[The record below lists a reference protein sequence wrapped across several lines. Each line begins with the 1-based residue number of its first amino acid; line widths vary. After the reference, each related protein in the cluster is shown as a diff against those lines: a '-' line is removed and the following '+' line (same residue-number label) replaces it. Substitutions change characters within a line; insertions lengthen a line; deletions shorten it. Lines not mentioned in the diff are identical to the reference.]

1 MANSIL
7 TNNAAMSAQRFLS
20 MAGDKAASSIAKMSS
35 GSRIVKASDDA
46 ASLAISNKL
55 RADIATLKQAS
66 ANASQGSSL
75 LQVANG
81 GLGQIGDILTRM
93 KTLSTQVVNGTL
105 SSAERQF
112 AQQEFSNLVTQV
124 GETAS
129 QTQINGI
136 AMLNGADKVL
146 AETNKRAA
154 VGGTTD
160 ITSGTTTLGTTGTT
174 DFTVANIRG
183 QVTGEVK
190 AATTVDLGGQTQ
202 IDLVIGNQ
210 TFRGV
215 AGETAATASIIEM
228 RDINNSQNSFDLT
241 VTSTALTTAALT
253 QTDLRLS
260 FNLSVAG
267 ASTVSF
273 QSAVVDEA
281 AAAALINSTATT
293 FAGAIST
300 SGTTKDQVYT
310 LSSRYTAAVAA
321 TGALEKIDYT
331 ITGEDGISYSATLTD
346 ESTGTA
352 NSVLVAGTTK
362 TLKFS
367 NGIELTVDA
376 TAANAS
382 AAASDAG
389 SLGFADARGVQFKVS
404 AGTSTSLDFQVG
416 ANSSDLLTINF
427 SSMTTA
433 NLGIDG
439 LSIETT
445 DAAALA
451 SDAIDLAINK
461 VNSATADV
469 GALQSRLEYVQ
480 SNLATITENV
490 EAANGVFKDVDMAK
504 EMTEFTKQQALSQ
517 AGVAMLSQ
525 ANQMPQQLLRLLQ

>member
-46 ASLAISNKL
+46 SSLAISNKL

-66 ANASQGSSL
+66 ANASQGASL
-75 LQVANG
+75 LQVATG
-81 GLGQIGDILTRM
+81 GLAQIGDILTRM

-112 AQQEFSNLVTQV
+112 AQQEFGQLITQV

-129 QTQINGI
+129 QTQVNGI
-136 AMLNGADKVL
+136 AMLNGGDKVL
-146 AETNKRAA
+146 GETNKRAA

-160 ITSGTTTLGTTGTT
+160 ITSSTSTLGTTGTT
-174 DFTVANIRG
+174 DFTVGNIRG
-183 QVTGEVK
+183 QVAGEVK
-190 AATTVDLGGQTQ
+190 SATTVDLGGQTQ
-202 IDLVIGNQ
+202 IDIVIGNQ

-215 AGETAATASIIEM
+215 AGETAATTSIIEM
-228 RDINNSQNSFDLT
+228 RDVNNNQNSFDLT
-241 VTSTALTTAALT
+241 VTATALTGAALT

-267 ASTVSF
+267 ASTARF
-273 QSAVVDEA
+273 ESAAVDEA

-300 SGTTKDQVYT
+300 SGSTKDQSYT
-310 LSSRYTAAVAA
+310 LTSRYTAAVAS
-321 TGALEKIDYT
+321 TGALEKVEYR
-331 ITGEDGISYSATLTD
+331 ITGEDGSSYTATVED
-346 ESTGTA
+346 ENTGTA
-352 NSVLVAGTTK
+352 NSIIASGSK
-362 TLKFS
+362 TLKFG
-367 NGIELTVDA
+367 NGIELTLDS
-376 TAANAS
+376 TALNAR

-389 SLGFADARGVQFKVS
+389 SLGYADARGVQFKVS

-416 ANSSDLLTINF
+416 VKSTDLISIDFDSMSTASLGLTSLN
-427 SSMTTA
+427 
-433 NLGIDG
+433 
-439 LSIETT
+439 IENV
-445 DAAALA
+445 AGAQAA
-451 SDAIDLAINK
+451 SDTIDTAISR
-461 VNSATADV
+461 VNAATASI
-469 GALQSRLEYVQ
+469 GALQSRMEYVQ

>member
-1 MANSIL
+1 
-7 TNNAAMSAQRFLS
+7 MSAQRFLS

-46 ASLAISNKL
+46 SSLAISNKL

-81 GLGQIGDILTRM
+81 GLSQIGDILTRM

-129 QTQINGI
+129 QTQVNGI
-136 AMLNGADKVL
+136 AVLNGADKVL

-183 QVTGEVK
+183 QVVGDVK
-190 AATTVDLGGQTQ
+190 SATTVDLGGQTQ

-215 AGETAATASIIEM
+215 VSETAAVGGIVEM

-241 VTSTALTTAALT
+241 TVGAALSSAAVT
-253 QTDLRLS
+253 QTDLRLT

-300 SGTTKDQVYT
+300 SGATKDQVYT
-310 LSSRYTAAVAA
+310 LSSRFTAADTA

-331 ITGEDGISYSATLTD
+331 ITGEDG
-346 ESTGTA
+346 
-352 NSVLVAGTTK
+352 
-362 TLKFS
+362 
-367 NGIELTVDA
+367 
-376 TAANAS
+376 
-382 AAASDAG
+382 
-389 SLGFADARGVQFKVS
+389 
-404 AGTSTSLDFQVG
+404 
-416 ANSSDLLTINF
+416 
-427 SSMTTA
+427 
-433 NLGIDG
+433 
-439 LSIETT
+439 
-445 DAAALA
+445 
-451 SDAIDLAINK
+451 
-461 VNSATADV
+461 
-469 GALQSRLEYVQ
+469 
-480 SNLATITENV
+480 
-490 EAANGVFKDVDMAK
+490 
-504 EMTEFTKQQALSQ
+504 
-517 AGVAMLSQ
+517 
-525 ANQMPQQLLRLLQ
+525 